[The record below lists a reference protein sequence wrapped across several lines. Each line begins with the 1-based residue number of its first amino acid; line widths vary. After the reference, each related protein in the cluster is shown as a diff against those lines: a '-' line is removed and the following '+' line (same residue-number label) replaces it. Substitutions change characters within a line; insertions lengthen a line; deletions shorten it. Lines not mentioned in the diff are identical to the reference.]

1 MDEVAAGLRHLGG
14 TRIDGVDQA
23 PTWPAWYIAGHGK
36 QPTGRPAG
44 RRTGAKA
51 SYKRA
56 PYRKKEEIY
65 SDFVDGIIVERED
78 RPTIRRVTS
87 AWLAASKG
95 NLR

>member
-1 MDEVAAGLRHLGG
+1 LVDEIAAGLCHLGG
-14 TRIDGVDQA
+14 TRIDGVDQV
-23 PTWPAWYIAGHGK
+23 PASFIAGHRK

-44 RRTGAKA
+44 RPKGAKA

-65 SDFVDGIIVERED
+65 SDSVDGIIVERED

-95 NLR
+95 NLG